1 MNIDYADQPTQINFP
16 VMTLEELETT
26 AKDLYG
32 PSWTSKLAR
41 VLGITPGAVGYWKSR
56 KGTVPNPAAVAIR
69 ALAAL
74 KAGASPAS
82 ES

>member
-1 MNIDYADQPTQINFP
+1 MNTDYANQPIKIPFP
-16 VMTLEELETT
+16 TMSLEELEST
-26 AKDLYG
+26 AEALYG
-32 PSWTSKLAR
+32 QSWVTKLAR
-41 VLGITPGAVGYWKSR
+41 VLGIMPSTVGYWRAK

-74 KAGASPAS
+74 EAGASPAS